1 MAEIKTICQNKEIER
16 GLRFLLAGAGDWR
29 FYVKYAKKDE
39 KGGKYCMRAVFRN
52 LHNGILIFGILLIL
66 GLWSGIIFKVHTER
80 ELEIDNAMRESAN
93 YARAFSEHIQRTVVN
108 ADQILLRLKYEYEKR
123 GMETDLSAY
132 KKGGFLWDATY
143 LVLGIAN
150 ENGDWVLSNQE
161 PHLPV
166 NLSDREHIYVHVA
179 QDTGSLFIGKPVLG
193 RTTGKW
199 SINMTRRINHPDGSY
214 GGTAVIS
221 VDPYYFTGFY
231 QSVPVG
237 KNSSI
242 TLVGQDGIIRARQ
255 SELRQDVGQN
265 LNGTMLMEEVQKASK
280 GSYILSSHVDGRK
293 RIYSYQSLKEYPLIV
308 LVGLDEEAV
317 LANWKGRVAVYCGL
331 GTLVSMIILAFMAL
345 LLQMDRKRNLY
356 AKELS
361 DQLQERWAIEAELI
375 KAKEAAE
382 AANLSKSEFLA
393 NMSHEIRTPMNPIL
407 GMSELLLDTDLT
419 VQQRDM
425 LRTIGSASR
434 SLLAIIN
441 NILDFSKIEAG
452 KISLEKIPFNL
463 VFLLEDVADLVA
475 WKAREKK
482 LTLMTYIATELPSV
496 WKGDPVRLQQILLN
510 LAGNAVKFTD
520 EGSVLI
526 QAVPDSAR
534 GGCFVRMEIRDT
546 GIGLTYEEQK
556 KLFQPFTQADGS
568 TTRRYGGTGLGLS
581 ISKGLVEQMGGTI
594 GVESEP
600 GKGSVFFFSIPLSP
614 AGPEDLCA
622 VLPTFDFKGL
632 RVLIAGGT
640 KTSRNILAKY
650 LHSWE
655 MDCQKAADT
664 EEAADLLEQA
674 EAGGIPF
681 DIVLLHN
688 DAFVQIREWIA
699 FCREQSWGRLLKIL
713 VVHGVD
719 AAEERK
725 ELEKQGVAAT
735 LLQPVR
741 QSQLFDALA
750 GAVQREDPQTAK
762 DTGKREKEDGII
774 KDPASLPGRQAPLIL
789 LVEDN
794 AANRKLATLLLQ
806 KAGYRV
812 ETAENGCEALERY
825 ERADLILMDCQMPEM
840 DGFEAAAKI
849 REKEKITGRHVP
861 ILAMTANAL
870 DGDREKC
877 LRAGM
882 DDYLS
887 KPIQPKKLQYKL
899 KEYISG
905 EGK

>member
-1 MAEIKTICQNKEIER
+1 M
-16 GLRFLLAGAGDWR
+16 
-29 FYVKYAKKDE
+29 
-39 KGGKYCMRAVFRN
+39 
-52 LHNGILIFGILLIL
+52 
-66 GLWSGIIFKVHTER
+66 
-80 ELEIDNAMRESAN
+80 
-93 YARAFSEHIQRTVVN
+93 
-108 ADQILLRLKYEYEKR
+108 
-123 GMETDLSAY
+123 
-132 KKGGFLWDATY
+132 
-143 LVLGIAN
+143 
-150 ENGDWVLSNQE
+150 
-161 PHLPV
+161 
-166 NLSDREHIYVHVA
+166 
-179 QDTGSLFIGKPVLG
+179 
-193 RTTGKW
+193 
-199 SINMTRRINHPDGSY
+199 
-214 GGTAVIS
+214 
-221 VDPYYFTGFY
+221 
-231 QSVPVG
+231 
-237 KNSSI
+237 
-242 TLVGQDGIIRARQ
+242 
-255 SELRQDVGQN
+255 
-265 LNGTMLMEEVQKASK
+265 
-280 GSYILSSHVDGRK
+280 
-293 RIYSYQSLKEYPLIV
+293 
-308 LVGLDEEAV
+308 
-317 LANWKGRVAVYCGL
+317 
-331 GTLVSMIILAFMAL
+331 
-345 LLQMDRKRNLY
+345 
-356 AKELS
+356 
-361 DQLQERWAIEAELI
+361 
-375 KAKEAAE
+375 
-382 AANLSKSEFLA
+382 
-393 NMSHEIRTPMNPIL
+393 
-407 GMSELLLDTDLT
+407 
-419 VQQRDM
+419 
-425 LRTIGSASR
+425 
-434 SLLAIIN
+434 
-441 NILDFSKIEAG
+441 
-452 KISLEKIPFNL
+452 
-463 VFLLEDVADLVA
+463 
-475 WKAREKK
+475 
-482 LTLMTYIATELPSV
+482 
-496 WKGDPVRLQQILLN
+496 
-510 LAGNAVKFTD
+510 
-520 EGSVLI
+520 
-526 QAVPDSAR
+526 
-534 GGCFVRMEIRDT
+534 
-546 GIGLTYEEQK
+546 
-556 KLFQPFTQADGS
+556 
-568 TTRRYGGTGLGLS
+568 
-581 ISKGLVEQMGGTI
+581 
-594 GVESEP
+594 
-600 GKGSVFFFSIPLSP
+600 FFFSIPLSP

-699 FCREQSWGRLLKIL
+699 FCREQPWGRLLKIL

-762 DTGKREKEDGII
+762 DAGKTEKEDGTI